1 MVLFGVTI
9 TFFVILMYLLIGA
22 LIGWIA
28 GLLMKGKGF
37 GFLGNIVIAILGS
50 LLGGFISRILGI
62 HMGSFITAVLGSILL
77 LFLINLVSK
86 KK

>member
-1 MVLFGVTI
+1 MTI
-9 TFFVILMYLLIGA
+9 LGIGIFVIFIYLLIGA

-37 GFLGNIVIAILGS
+37 GFFGNIVIAILGS
-50 LLGGFISRILGI
+50 LLGGFVTKLLGI
-62 HMGSFITAVLGSILL
+62 HLGSFITAVLGAILL